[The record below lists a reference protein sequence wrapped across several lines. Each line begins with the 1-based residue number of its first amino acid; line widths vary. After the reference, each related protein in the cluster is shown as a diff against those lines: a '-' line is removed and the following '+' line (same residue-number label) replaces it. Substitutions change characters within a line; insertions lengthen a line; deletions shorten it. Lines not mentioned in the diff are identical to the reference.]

1 MIRISFL
8 SAFCIFLA
16 SAAAHAASDSV
27 KHHAASPEMEHYYGS
42 NQMAVGV
49 AATDIITNGESATA
63 LFSNHHDWIQT
74 YLAVYTTKGNFDFAV
89 GGAYKFTVAGTRNVG
104 FHVGPGFTVG
114 TVGNSFAFAIFG
126 AAGGHFTF
134 AEHFF
139 ISVDAGP
146 MVTHTDSNTNF
157 RLRGLGNYLGMTIA
171 YIF

>member
-1 MIRISFL
+1 MRTTLFTAL
-8 SAFCIFLA
+8 CLLVAGSAF
-16 SAAAHAASDSV
+16 AASDKV
-27 KHHAASPEMEHYYGS
+27 IHHSDSPEVEHYYGS
-42 NQMAVGV
+42 NLMAVGV
-49 AATDIITNGESATA
+49 AATDTITNGESATM

-74 YLAVYTTKGNFDFAV
+74 YLAVYSTKGNFDFAV
-89 GGAYKFTVAGTRNVG
+89 GGAYKFTVAGTRAMG

-114 TVGNSFAFAIFG
+114 TVGNNFAFSIFG

-146 MVTHTDSNTNF
+146 MVTHTENNTNF